1 MRQKRNKNTR
11 ERGQAVIEV
20 TLMMPWIIFLFFG
33 VYNVG
38 FYSYAAICTQNA
50 ARAAAL
56 VGAETATAGVTA
68 CNAALGELRMLPNV
82 GFNPSLTCGSLPV
95 VVSVN
100 TLATCTLCDAGTTYQ
115 TRQASVQY
123 QTNQLFPIPG
133 IMNGQL
139 TLTRLAEMR
148 VITP

>member
-1 MRQKRNKNTR
+1 MRQKRNNKTCK
-11 ERGQAVIEV
+11 RGQAVLEV

-33 VYNVG
+33 VYDVG
-38 FYSYAAICTQNA
+38 FFAYASICTQNA

-56 VGAETATAGVTA
+56 AAAETPTAIVTP
-68 CNAALGELRMLPNV
+68 CSAALGELRMLPNV
-82 GFNPSLTCGSLPV
+82 GYNPSLTCGTLPV

-100 TLATCTLCDAGTTYQ
+100 TLATCTSCDAGTTYQ

-133 IMNGQL
+133 IMSGQL